1 MKVQNNSQYTV
12 TERRVYLSIQ
22 ELVAL
27 KSKWE
32 EVKEQFDE
40 EEDNTPL
47 IEMDTFMEKLFVE
60 VKSHMEVYEELFKA
74 VPDEELAVSS

>member
-47 IEMDTFMEKLFVE
+47 IEMDTFM
-60 VKSHMEVYEELFKA
+60 
-74 VPDEELAVSS
+74 